1 MKFSYINKIN
11 LKKLK
16 LYRGKSL
23 FLIIPI
29 TLLMML
35 GVLVSSQS
43 ANIIKASEEAIL
55 GTAKEQSKLIELS
68 SVQTA
73 GGPGANEGFMRII
86 RGGSS
91 DYKDGDLETVKTI
104 ENVESASL
112 NVAVPI
118 DLAVSSDIESGH
130 EISIGS
136 IKGLDTDLASLYTDQ
151 DFNYVD
157 GEPIPIILNSN
168 SLVYQYE
175 DWEGRDEVTIDFTQA
190 RGPRGMG
197 EGVDEE
203 MEEMQNNLPFKT
215 EALEYDKDDL
225 IGKVITI
232 KFGGLAD
239 VQTFEQEFTDS
250 GILFRKLTDEQ
261 ILVSETERAEAI
273 GKYWDYEKIKTPI
286 SYQFIVAGVLESDTN
301 FSTFI
306 PDQFANKLVKEYIQ
320 NQLDARN
327 DTAISTDDL
336 NSTYTGLTYDGLE
349 LSGSSIGMVGGFG
362 AVGGVGGMMRAPA
375 PVTGISGSVDT
386 ENELQDTYA
395 IPGLVIETERE
406 EGDADA
412 FRSKIFGS
420 SGDVIGI
427 YENTSVYE
435 QAVKTSDTMLIKINN
450 TENRNQVVEDL
461 NDLGFAYQDLNDL
474 EVFSE
479 LQSTLN
485 NVTTVLTISF
495 IILSAII
502 IVLTMGKFVSESK
515 KEIGVFRAIGATKR
529 DIKQLFMSQ
538 AIMYTLIGYIIGSVL
553 GILFVL
559 IIAKPVQLWFDGF
572 IKNTVEETF
581 AVVQNTP
588 AGIFTGIDWQM
599 FGIYTALLIVIASVV
614 SIIPATRASNV
625 SPVQAISNE

>member
-35 GVLVSSQS
+35 GILVSSQS
-43 ANIIKASEEAIL
+43 ANIISASEEAIL
-55 GTAKEQSKLIELS
+55 GTAKEQSRLIELS

-91 DYKDGDLETVKTI
+91 DYKAGDLETVKTI
-104 ENVESASL
+104 NNVESASL

-118 DLAVSSDIESGH
+118 DLAVSGDLASGM
-130 EISIGS
+130 EVSIGG
-136 IKGLDTDLASLYTDQ
+136 IKGLNENLAALYTDQ
-151 DFNYVD
+151 DFDYVE
-157 GEPIPIILNSN
+157 GEPIPIILNAN
-168 SLVYQYE
+168 SLAYQFE
-175 DWEGRDEVTIDFTQA
+175 DWQGRDEVTIDFTQA
-190 RGPRGMG
+190 RGQRGMG
-197 EGVDEE
+197 ENIEE
-203 MEEMQNNLPFKT
+203 VQSSLPFKT
-215 EALEYDKDDL
+215 EALDYEKDDL
-225 IGKVITI
+225 VGSVITI
-232 KFGGLAD
+232 EFGGLAD
-239 VQTFEQEFTDS
+239 VQTFEQEFTGS

-261 ILVSETERAEAI
+261 IQTAENERAEAI
-273 GKYWDYEKIKTPI
+273 DKYWDYEKIKEPI
-286 SYQFIVAGVLESDTN
+286 SYQFVVAGVLEADTN
-301 FSTFI
+301 FSTYI
-306 PDQFANKLVKEYIQ
+306 PEQFANKLVKEYIQ

-327 DTAISTDDL
+327 DTTITTDDL
-336 NSTYTGLTYDGLE
+336 NSVYTGMTFDGLE
-349 LSGSSIGMVGGFG
+349 LGGSGGGTIGGFG

-375 PVTGISGSVDT
+375 TGAGLNVEVDAA
-386 ENELQDTYA
+386 EELQDTYA

-406 EGDADA
+406 EGDTDA
-412 FRSKIFGS
+412 FRSQMLGS
-420 SGDVIGI
+420 SGEVIGI

-435 QAVKTSDTMLIKINN
+435 EAVKTSDTMLIKINN
-450 TENRNQVVEDL
+450 TENRSQVVKDL

-474 EVFSE
+474 EVFAE

-538 AIMYTLIGYIIGSVL
+538 AIMYTLIGYLFGAAL
-553 GILFVL
+553 GILLVL
-559 IIAKPVQLWFDGF
+559 LIAKPVQLWFDGF
-572 IKNTVEETF
+572 IKNTIEETF
-581 AVVQNTP
+581 AVVQNTS
-588 AGIFTGIDWQM
+588 AGTFTGIDWQM
-599 FGIYTALLIVIASVV
+599 FGIYTALLIVIAAVV